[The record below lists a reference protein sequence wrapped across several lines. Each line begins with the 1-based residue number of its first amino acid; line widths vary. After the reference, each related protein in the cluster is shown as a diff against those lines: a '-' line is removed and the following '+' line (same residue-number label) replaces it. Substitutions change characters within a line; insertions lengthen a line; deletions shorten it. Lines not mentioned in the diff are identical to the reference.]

1 MSGSNSDQQRVRSR
15 AEHLLP
21 EEEAAG
27 SDDRQEQAAAILD
40 ESDRRT
46 ADPVAAPDSF
56 VERRTSAQTVTAP
69 QPSD

>member
-1 MSGSNSDQQRVRSR
+1 MSGSHDEQDRVRRR

-27 SDDRQEQAAAILD
+27 SDDRREQAAAILD

-46 ADPVAAPDSF
+46 ADPNAAPGSF
-56 VERRTSAQTVTAP
+56 LERRTSAQTVSAP
-69 QPSD
+69 QPPD